1 MLAAKDYLF
10 RWLTGIPATD
20 PSTATG
26 FGGYRLDP
34 GAWLE
39 PVWRAAATISGQPLP
54 RRPELS
60 PALRTAPIRGELAA
74 RLGLP
79 AQLEVCLGVA
89 DSVAGAL
96 GLGACR
102 PGDVAYIAGTS
113 TVILATSDRAAYDP
127 QRRYLV
133 TPMAAPDSWGL
144 EMDLL
149 ATGSATRWLARLV
162 GVDEVE
168 LIERGRARDPLD
180 APTFLPYLAPGE
192 QGALWDPNLT
202 GAVSGLD
209 LHHDAADLARGLL
222 TGILLESRR
231 CLEILHQVTGSAG
244 PVYLGGG
251 GGATS
256 AGVRAGARR
265 RDRSA
270 GRPRVGHHRPL
281 GAWRRPACRARQ
293 SCHRSGRPV

>member
-1 MLAAKDYLF
+1 M
-10 RWLTGIPATD
+10 
-20 PSTATG
+20 
-26 FGGYRLDP
+26 
-34 GAWLE
+34 
-39 PVWRAAATISGQPLP
+39 
-54 RRPELS
+54 
-60 PALRTAPIRGELAA
+60 RTAPIRGELAA

-96 GLGACR
+96 GLGASR

-127 QRRYLV
+127 QRRYIV

-202 GAVSGLD
+202 GADVGSRPAPRCGRPGPRPAHRNPAGEPPLPR
-209 LHHDAADLARGLL
+209 DAAPGHR
-222 TGILLESRR
+222 
-231 CLEILHQVTGSAG
+231 SAG

-256 AGVRAGARR
+256 AGFAQELADATGRQVVLAS
-265 RDRSA
+265 DTTDHSA
-270 GRPRVGHHRPL
+270 L
-281 GAWRRPACRARQ
+281 GAAQLAATRQ
-293 SCHRSGRPV
+293 SATGADDRFDHEAAATGRVITPRAETAGTWALLAERHQRALSR